1 MLSAGANMRTVS
13 SNELIDGV
21 SEEKSMIDII
31 LQSGQAIGGS
41 RRPWLQRG
49 SQRGPTFDSKYSE
62 CCQNLILSSV
72 NHVDQLAEAGFEVA
86 NE

>member
-1 MLSAGANMRTVS
+1 MQTVS

-49 SQRGPTFDSKYSE
+49 SQRGQLSIGNT
-62 CCQNLILSSV
+62 QN
-72 NHVDQLAEAGFEVA
+72 VA
-86 NE
+86 RT